1 MSLQHSVKQHLL
13 IEYGLSADDVEDL
26 FESAKSSVQEGLD
39 HLEAHIQNRSFDEIV
54 SVSHTLKGNFL
65 NMGLDETAA
74 LAQHLEAMAKEKHHQ
89 EINAD
94 YDMLLQKTAPLF

>member
-13 IEYGLSADDVEDL
+13 IEYGLSADDVEEL

-39 HLEAHIQNRSFDEIV
+39 HLKAHIQNKSFDEIA

-65 NMGLDETAA
+65 NMGLDEPAT
-74 LAQHLEAMAKEKHHQ
+74 LVQHLEAMAKERSYQ
-89 EINAD
+89 ELNAD
-94 YDMLLQKTAPLF
+94 FDMLVEKIAPLF